1 MCVLSVSQ
9 INFFIKSL
17 IEGDGRMRDIY
28 ARGEISNF
36 TDHYRSGHLY
46 FSLKD
51 EKSVL
56 KAVMFSSAA
65 RRLRFCPKEGMRV
78 IVRGRVAV
86 YEPGGQYQFYVEEM
100 QPDGVGALSL
110 AFEQLKEKLAAE
122 GLFAE
127 EHKRP
132 IPPFPARIGVITSP
146 TGAAVQDIRNILSRR
161 WPAAEIVFCP
171 VLVQGE
177 DAAAQLT
184 AAVKLMNAQKAAD
197 VIIIGR
203 GGGSAEDLV
212 AFNDETLARAV
223 FASKIPVISAVGHET
238 DFTICDFVADL
249 RAPTP
254 SAAAELAVPDRE
266 EMRAALAQLTRRLC
280 GSVQAGLDDRRQ
292 MLDALA
298 SANVLQNPSAWL
310 SPRRQALRNTVQSL
324 THSAERRILNEKNE
338 LAALSAR
345 LDAMSPLKVL
355 SRGYAIVSDENG
367 KVIKRTEDA
376 KPGDVLTARVEDGAI
391 TVQVQKTE
399 KREMTDA

>member
-1 MCVLSVSQ
+1 MRVLSVSQ

-127 EHKRP
+127 EHK
-132 IPPFPARIGVITSP
+132 PPFPARIGVITSP

-203 GGGSAEDLV
+203 GGGSAEDLA

-266 EMRAALAQLTRRLC
+266 EQKRILLDLQQNIRKNMQNRLDLCYNGLEQYNFVLEQGPARQSWQKKHDLLQQAKDEIRQQMQTQQNDAELQLQHAAALA
-280 GSVQAGLDDRRQ
+280 GSLNPYMV
-292 MLDALA
+292 LA
-298 SANVLQNPSAWL
+298 
-310 SPRRQALRNTVQSL
+310 
-324 THSAERRILNEKNE
+324 
-338 LAALSAR
+338 
-345 LDAMSPLKVL
+345 
-355 SRGYAIVSDENG
+355 RGYAMVTTANGAILDAEGLQPEKTIYVRSVSH
-367 KVIKRTEDA
+367 RA
-376 KPGDVLTARVEDGAI
+376 KCRVEAVEEI
-391 TVQVQKTE
+391 NENTQKF
-399 KREMTDA
+399 

>member
-1 MCVLSVSQ
+1 MRVLSVSQ

-65 RRLRFCPKEGMRV
+65 RRLHFHPKEGMRV

-110 AFEQLKEKLAAE
+110 AFEQLKEKLVAE

-184 AAVKLMNAQKAAD
+184 AAMKLMNAQKAAD

-203 GGGSAEDLV
+203 
-212 AFNDETLARAV
+212 
-223 FASKIPVISAVGHET
+223 
-238 DFTICDFVADL
+238 
-249 RAPTP
+249 
-254 SAAAELAVPDRE
+254 
-266 EMRAALAQLTRRLC
+266 
-280 GSVQAGLDDRRQ
+280 
-292 MLDALA
+292 
-298 SANVLQNPSAWL
+298 
-310 SPRRQALRNTVQSL
+310 
-324 THSAERRILNEKNE
+324 
-338 LAALSAR
+338 
-345 LDAMSPLKVL
+345 
-355 SRGYAIVSDENG
+355 
-367 KVIKRTEDA
+367 
-376 KPGDVLTARVEDGAI
+376 
-391 TVQVQKTE
+391 
-399 KREMTDA
+399 

>member
-1 MCVLSVSQ
+1 MRVLSVSQ

-146 TGAAVQDIRNILSRR
+146 TGAAVQDIRNIL
-161 WPAAEIVFCP
+161 
-171 VLVQGE
+171 
-177 DAAAQLT
+177 
-184 AAVKLMNAQKAAD
+184 
-197 VIIIGR
+197 R
-203 GGGSAEDLV
+203 GAG
-212 AFNDETLARAV
+212 
-223 FASKIPVISAVGHET
+223 
-238 DFTICDFVADL
+238 L
-249 RAPTP
+249 R
-254 SAAAELAVPDRE
+254 
-266 EMRAALAQLTRRLC
+266 RRLC
-280 GSVQAGLDDRRQ
+280 FARCLCRARTQRRS
-292 MLDALA
+292 L
-298 SANVLQNPSAWL
+298 
-310 SPRRQALRNTVQSL
+310 RRR
-324 THSAERRILNEKNE
+324 
-338 LAALSAR
+338 
-345 LDAMSPLKVL
+345 
-355 SRGYAIVSDENG
+355 
-367 KVIKRTEDA
+367 
-376 KPGDVLTARVEDGAI
+376 
-391 TVQVQKTE
+391 
-399 KREMTDA
+399 